1 MASNKEFAIQLE
13 QRTLNF
19 SVFVL
24 KFLATLPKTTECV
37 VVRNQLA
44 KSATSIGANYR
55 EANRSRS
62 QKDFKNKIS
71 ICVSEASETLYW
83 LEIVEAMDWGAEM
96 IILDLKKESKELL
109 ALFTSI
115 HQKLNNKNF

>member
-1 MASNKEFAIQLE
+1 MASNKEFATQLE

>member
-1 MASNKEFAIQLE
+1 MVSNKKFAIQLE

-62 QKDFKNKIS
+62 QKDFKNKIG

-83 LEIVEAMDWGAEM
+83 LEIVEAMDWGVEM

>member
-1 MASNKEFAIQLE
+1 MASNKEFSTQLE

-44 KSATSIGANYR
+44 KSATSVGANYR